1 MIQLPNTT
9 ILASGID
16 TNQWKEA
23 FMQTVQRHENAELL
37 RAAALDERLADWTA
51 CLTRAVV
58 KSCDRLGW
66 MSAAMGNKLDSPP
79 VPHSE
84 YLTMDVMAFAH
95 KNTGNFNVL

>member
-1 MIQLPNTT
+1 
-9 ILASGID
+9 
-16 TNQWKEA
+16 
-23 FMQTVQRHENAELL
+23 MQTVQRHENAELL
-37 RAAALDERLADWTA
+37 RAAAWDERLADWTA

-66 MSAAMGNKLDSPP
+66 MSAARGNKLDSPP